1 MNYARGNE
9 RSPDSFA
16 KRGLDWL
23 LMSSSQECQRRLRW
37 TYSSTLMTLCLGV
50 AASWGIAGCSTGAAK
65 PASLTPTISV
75 AMTQVPPTSLIVGAT
90 ATVSATVTSDVANAG
105 VDWVATCGSAP
116 NCGSFSPSHT
126 ASGATTTYTAPLGVP
141 AHNTVSIAALST
153 TDHSKAFATT
163 VTITSTVTA
172 ITIIQPPAATM
183 PAGAILNLGASVDGD
198 PANLGVDWTATC
210 STTIGPVTCSS
221 SGLHSTPGGTAAF
234 VVPQSISVP
243 GTNQIQ
249 SLIGTSIS
257 ITAFATADHSF
268 TATASFTVTDPISI
282 NITQAP
288 PVTMLTGAT
297 APVIAV
303 VTNDTT
309 NSGVTWSVSCPND
322 PCGTVTP
329 VQTASGIAATFT
341 APPTVPSPNPPPGL
355 QVTITAFA
363 TATGLPGTSSTVVR
377 SSVIVNIVAPISV
390 KITTPIANNT
400 LTQNS
405 SASIAAVVSNDSANA
420 GVDWTVTCG
429 SAGACGSFSA
439 SHTASGGPTT
449 FTAPAAVPA
458 GGIITITA
466 TSTTDPTKTDQ
477 ELVSVTNAV
486 PPNSLLTGTFVLFLS
501 AKNSKNGPFI
511 LGGVISGDG
520 TGKITGGSLD
530 LTDFSGN
537 ASPAQL
543 VNVVAPSTYSI
554 GLDGRGQI
562 QLTINTF
569 ALNNSFGVPGPNR
582 TGTIA
587 LSVVFVT
594 PQHALLSET
603 DSFGGATGTLDLQ
616 KATDVA
622 SFQNGSAG
630 LNGTYSLLLSG
641 VEATSATADYFLAG
655 AITTQASGNS
665 YTLAGYTVDQ
675 SAKGAIASVPFAAA
689 SQAQFNSAPTQF
701 GEISLNSVNL
711 GLPTHFNLDLWL
723 IDANHFVVTDWQ
735 DSISG
740 SLPVIVGGYLTPQ
753 PASPSL
759 SGTYAFTNFGV
770 TTAAQPQ
777 ASGGILACG
786 STGILDVVPLGGT
799 ALSNQPVTVT
809 CGAPATGRGL
819 IAISGAST
827 AGINQFAAY
836 PTLDRGLYL
845 VELDGGAAGT
855 SGPAGAGVALPQ
867 TLSAPISSSAL
878 NGAYALNVN
887 SSTAAG
893 SQTLSGQMVSDSVS
907 ALTGVVDVNSFN
919 TTTIPEAATPSL
931 TATLSGTYIVG
942 SNGRFPLALTI
953 SPTSGQPSPQ
963 ITNLNPACYVVD
975 ANTCLLLG
983 LDTTAPGI
991 GILQLQN
998 TGL

>member
-1 MNYARGNE
+1 MNYAQGSE
-9 RSPDSFA
+9 CSPDSFA
-16 KRGLDWL
+16 RRSLDAL
-23 LMSSSQECQRRLRW
+23 LMSSSQESQRRLRRI
-37 TYSSTLMTLCLGV
+37 YSPALLALCLGV
-50 AASWGIAGCSTGAAK
+50 AASWGIAGCSANAAK
-65 PASLTPTISV
+65 SASLTPTISV
-75 AMTQVPPTSLIVGAT
+75 AMTQAPPTSLTVGAT
-90 ATVSATVTSDVANAG
+90 ATVSATVTNDVANAG
-105 VDWVATCGSAP
+105 VDWVATCGSVP
-116 NCGSFSPSHT
+116 NCGSFSPVHT

-141 AHNTVSIAALST
+141 AHNTVSITALST
-153 TDHSKAFATT
+153 TDHGKAFAAT
-163 VTITSTVTA
+163 VIITSTITA
-172 ITIIQPPAATM
+172 ITITQPPAATM
-183 PAGAILNLGASVDGD
+183 PAGALLTLGASVDGD

-210 STTIGPVTCSS
+210 STTIGPLNCSP
-221 SGLHSTPGGTAAF
+221 SGLHSAPGATAAL

-249 SLIGTSIS
+249 SLVGTSVT

-288 PVTMLTGAT
+288 PATLLTGAT

-341 APPTVPSPNPPPGL
+341 APPTVPFPNPLPGL
-355 QVTITAFA
+355 QATITAFA
-363 TATGLPGTSSTVVR
+363 TATGLPGTSSTAVR
-377 SSVIVNIVAPISV
+377 SSVTVNIAAPISV

-405 SASIAAVVSNDSANA
+405 SVSIAATLSNDSANG
-420 GVDWTVTCG
+420 GVDWTVTC
-429 SAGACGSFSA
+429 SIAGACGSFSA
-439 SHTASGGPTT
+439 THTASGAPTT
-449 FTAPAAVPA
+449 FTAPATVPA
-458 GGIITITA
+458 GGTVTIAA
-466 TSTTDPTKTDQ
+466 TSTTDSTKSDQ
-477 ELVSVTNAV
+477 QVVTVTNAA
-486 PPNSLLTGTFVLFLS
+486 PPNSLLTGTFVLLLS
-501 AKNSKNGPFI
+501 AKNSKNGPFA
-511 LGGVISGDG
+511 LGGVVSGDG
-520 TGKITGGSLD
+520 AGNITGGSVD

-543 VNVVAPSTYSI
+543 VNVVSPSTYSM
-554 GLDGRGQI
+554 GADGRGQI
-562 QLTINTF
+562 QLTISTF

-582 TGTIA
+582 TGSIT

-603 DSFGGATGTLDLQ
+603 DSFGAATGTLDLQ

-622 SFQNGSAG
+622 SFQSGSAG

-665 YTLAGYTVDQ
+665 YSLTGYTVDQ
-675 SAKGAIASVPFAAA
+675 SAKGTITSVPFAAA
-689 SQAQFNSAPTQF
+689 SQAPINSVPTQF

-735 DSISG
+735 DSTLG
-740 SLPVIVGGYLTPQ
+740 SLPVIVGGYLTTQ
-753 PASPSL
+753 PATPSL
-759 SGTYAFTNFGV
+759 SGTYAFTNSGS
-770 TTAAQPQ
+770 TTMAQPQ
-777 ASGGILACG
+777 TAGGILTCG
-786 STGILDVVPLGGT
+786 STGSLDVVPLGGT
-799 ALSNQPVTVT
+799 VLRNQSVTVS
-809 CGAPATGRGL
+809 CGPTANGRGVL
-819 IAISGAST
+819 AISGGAT

-836 PTLDRGLYL
+836 ATLERGLYL
-845 VELDGGAAGT
+845 IELDGGAAGT
-855 SGPAGAGVALPQ
+855 SGPSGAGLALPQ

-878 NGAYALNVN
+878 NGAYALNFN
-887 SSTAAG
+887 ASTAAT
-893 SQTLSGQMVSDSVS
+893 SQTLSGQLVSDSVS
-907 ALTGVVDVNSFN
+907 ALTGFADVNSFD
-919 TTTIPEAATPSL
+919 TTTIPQAATPSL
-931 TATLSGTYIVG
+931 NATASGSYTVG
-942 SNGRFPLALTI
+942 SNGRFPLALTLA
-953 SPTSGQPSPQ
+953 PASGQPSPQ
-963 ITNLNPACYVVD
+963 ITNLNPVCYIVD

-983 LDTTAPGI
+983 LDATAPGI